1 MFILEIHGKNSESS
15 VKILVGLAKYAL
27 LSRLFSIGN
36 IEP

>member
-1 MFILEIHGKNSESS
+1 MFILEVHGKNSKSS